1 MPYKKKTT
9 KSSRSYLSAGLD
21 IDPEDFTRI
30 NNDTNGNPRYVIHFL
45 RLLTNDEKY
54 GTPMTIDQKYALAL
68 QKGKKAGGKKFH
80 NKMYGGGVVF
90 QSYNLTDLI
99 NKLNSY

>member
-1 MPYKKKTT
+1 MPYKKKST

-21 IDPEDFTRI
+21 
-30 NNDTNGNPRYVIHFL
+30 PRYVIHFL

-80 NKMYGGGVVF
+80 NKMFGGGVVF